1 VSEIENNVILK
12 IPDFTYDINP
22 GLYVRNAFITK
33 EEISIEESIF
43 SDSQYVLIDK
53 MMTMEIEKQQT
64 THREQLESEKRT
76 AWQNGNQAGIKQT
89 QNQMLCQVQTVVDQL
104 QHLIENLT
112 LLSDTYR
119 EYFETEALKLIVKIA
134 RKVIDVEISMNPQII
149 LSTLKKSFEFL
160 NEKEEIRIMVNP
172 DDWEIVN
179 ENIKKLSLNISL
191 PENIEILSNQGIAS
205 GGCKID
211 FKAGSIDADID
222 TQFEEIKRQVF
233 KDA

>member
-1 VSEIENNVILK
+1 MSEIENNVILK